1 LTVNQLAME
10 KNCPECG
17 DKIIGRTD
25 KKFCGDACRNAY
37 NNRKNQDQNNLIRT
51 INNRLR
57 KNYRILSS
65 LNPNDKTKTH
75 KQKLLDLGFQFEYHT
90 SIYTTQAGN
99 VYYFIYDQG
108 YLTLDN
114 DWYALVKRK

>member
-1 LTVNQLAME
+1 ME

-90 SIYTTQAGN
+90 SIYTTHAGN

-114 DWYALVKRK
+114 AYQSLSSVKYP

>member
-1 LTVNQLAME
+1 ME

-99 VYYFIYDQG
+99 VYYFIYYQG